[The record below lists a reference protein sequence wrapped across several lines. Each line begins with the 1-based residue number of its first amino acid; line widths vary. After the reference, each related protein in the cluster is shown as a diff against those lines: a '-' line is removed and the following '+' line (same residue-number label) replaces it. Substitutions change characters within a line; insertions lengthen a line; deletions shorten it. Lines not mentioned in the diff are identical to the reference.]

1 MALAATVQRERFRI
15 GRVLSDSFAV
25 IRRNLVLCL
34 GLSLVFS
41 GLPRFLVQF
50 AAWKWLAGF
59 EQFAPQRLIFAV
71 VGGLIAMVLAAV
83 VQVALVRVAI
93 EDLNGKRPAIGDC
106 MGTAISVLLPAI
118 GISLL
123 ATLGAALGLLLL
135 VVPGVILFLRW
146 SVAAPVLVQERRGV
160 FGSMTRSAELTKGSR
175 WPLLGIWVIVMVGAI
190 ALELALERA
199 YPAVGTIAA
208 LAIDGASTAVI
219 YMVSTIIPAVS
230 YVELRQVKEG
240 ASVDELAEI
249 FS

>member
-1 MALAATVQRERFRI
+1 MALAATVQFDKFRI
-15 GRVLSDSFAV
+15 GRVLGNSLVV

-50 AAWKWLAGF
+50 AAWKWLTGF

-175 WPLLGIWVIVMVGAI
+175 WPLLGIWVIMIVAAS
-190 ALELALERA
+190 ALELALA
-199 YPAVGTIAA
+199 KILPAVGTTAA
-208 LAIDGASTAVI
+208 LSLDALNTTLI
-219 YMVSTIIPAVS
+219 YMMSSILPAVS

-240 ASVDELAEI
+240 TSVEDLAEI